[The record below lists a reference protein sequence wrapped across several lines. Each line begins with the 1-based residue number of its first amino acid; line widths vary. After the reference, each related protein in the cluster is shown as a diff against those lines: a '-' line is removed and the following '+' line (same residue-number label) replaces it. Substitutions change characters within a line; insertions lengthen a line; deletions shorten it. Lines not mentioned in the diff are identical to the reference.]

1 MRVGCREAVG
11 TILALH
17 GKGGADMR
25 RGDANLLGWALRGVF
40 RYAVRGISVVVRLL
54 LILLLL
60 YGFAVVAGALF
71 RAPDSQADAEPVP
84 YAESVVYLVN
94 NGYHVEFCLPIA
106 HAPEWFPRAVEA
118 SFSARFG
125 KSVPAWAHYYC
136 IGWGDRIF
144 YPETPYLADMRVG
157 SALRSLFLPTRAA
170 VRISFYPDLSLQND
184 ARFTAV
190 PVSPAQVDTLYG
202 FVAERSLIG
211 DPDGSGVDGEGA
223 AAGSQPLP
231 EFRLL
236 PESVPDPAYGES
248 LFVEASGWYSLLF
261 TCNNWTS
268 SALRAAGIPTGLW
281 TPLPWGV
288 GR

>member
-1 MRVGCREAVG
+1 
-11 TILALH
+11 
-17 GKGGADMR
+17 MR
-25 RGDANLLGWALRGVF
+25 RGGANLLSWALRGVF
-40 RYAVRGISVVVRLL
+40 RFAIRGISVVVRLL
-54 LILLLL
+54 LLLLLL
-60 YGFAVVAGALF
+60 YGLAVVAGALF
-71 RAPDSQADAEPVP
+71 RAPQVQVDAGAPSVP
-84 YAESVVYLVN
+84 DGSMPELYLVN

-125 KSVPAWAHYYC
+125 KSVPAWARYYC
-136 IGWGDRIF
+136 IGWGDRTF
-144 YPETPYLADMRVG
+144 YPETPYLADLRVE

-170 VRISFYPDLSLQND
+170 VRISFYPDLSQVD
-184 ARFTAV
+184 DDRFTAV
-190 PVSPAQVDTLYG
+190 PVSPAQVDALYG

-211 DPDGSGVDGEGA
+211 NPDGSGVDGEGA
-223 AAGSQPLP
+223 AAGFQPLQ